1 MERVRSMSLKSRVAV
16 CFVLIVI
23 SVLMLG
29 AGKITEKLRERNASK
44 ELEKEQW
51 TELISVLGREL
62 PREHRE
68 RWANNA
74 PGNPQLFLRSCTVR
88 LRAISKTD

>member
-1 MERVRSMSLKSRVAV
+1 MEKTRSMSLKSRVGV

-44 ELEKEQW
+44 KLEKEQW
-51 TELISVLGREL
+51 SELISVLGREL

-68 RWANNA
+68 GWANNA
-74 PGNPQLFLRSCTVR
+74 SANPQLFLRSCTVR